1 MKILT
6 RKRIIT
12 LLIVLGIVIAWQ
24 TYLLPTLKVATGY
37 AAKYACSHQFLS
49 NISKANVDASLDF
62 FPTNLATRKIDEA
75 NKKVEVSFFGFLAK
89 QTANFYRNGDSCG
102 CVLGDYKGD
111 KLDKRTSFQ
120 KVPAPNTT
128 QIWPEGDV
136 LRDSIPEY
144 INAIAIDEVLKSTLE
159 ANKGAYAILVAYK
172 NWLVAEEYQEGV
184 QQDSR
189 ILGWSMTKSVGN
201 AFFGIMEKDQKVNI
215 KDVTRFSTWANDDRK
230 TITVSDLL
238 RMNSGLK
245 WSENYGSLS
254 DVTRM
259 LYLEKDFPA
268 FAKQSPL
275 AEAPGTKWLYS
286 SGTSNLLSKVMR
298 NSVTGFENYNAFPK
312 QRLFDPIGMKSA
324 VIETDNVSNYV
335 LSSYCWATARDWTRF
350 GLLYLYKG
358 NWFGKQIFT
367 EEWVD
372 YSTTPVADSDGLY
385 GAQIWL
391 NATQKRIPSAPK
403 DAFFENG
410 FGGQRILIIPSKD
423 LVITVMS
430 GKADDFDFDELYTQI
445 FKHIKQ

>member
-12 LLIVLGIVIAWQ
+12 LLILLVVIIAWQ

-62 FPTNLATRKIDEA
+62 FPTNLATRKIDET
-75 NKKVEVSFFGFLAK
+75 NKKVEVSFFGFIAK

-102 CVLGDYKGD
+102 CVLGTYNGD
-111 KLDKRTSFQ
+111 KIDQSRTF
-120 KVPAPNTT
+120 KKIPVTNTIT
-128 QIWPEGDV
+128 EWPQGDL
-136 LRDSIPEY
+136 LRDSIPEF
-144 INAIAIDEVLKSTLE
+144 IDTKAIDGILKTTLE
-159 ANKGAYAILVAYK
+159 ANKGAYAIVVAYK
-172 NWLVAEEYQEGV
+172 DWLVAEEYQEGV

-201 AFFGIMEKDQKVNI
+201 AFFGIMEQDKKVAV
-215 KDVTRFSTWANDDRK
+215 KDVTDFPEWANDDRK
-230 TITVSDLL
+230 TITVNNLL
-238 RMNSGLK
+238 QMNSGLK

-268 FAKQSPL
+268 FATESSL
-275 AEAPGTKWLYS
+275 AEAPATKWLYS
-286 SGTSNLLSKVMR
+286 SGTSNLLSRVMR
-298 NSVTGFENYNAFPK
+298 DNVTGFTNYNAFPK

-324 VIETDNVSNYV
+324 VIETDNNSNYV

-358 NWFGKQIFT
+358 NWFGNQIFT
-367 EEWVD
+367 KDWVD
-372 YSTTPVADSDGLY
+372 YSTTPVADSDGVY

-430 GKADDFDFDELYTQI
+430 GKADNFDFDKLYTEI